1 MYRHT
6 CTQIFTDLFYF
17 LRPLL
22 KKDIKFYVSALQN
35 LKFMVESYSFL
46 LFSYRSENRQSLG
59 ELFVGF
65 FKYYAMDFRY
75 GFRVQHVACMRYNN
89 GQ

>member
-1 MYRHT
+1 
-6 CTQIFTDLFYF
+6 
-17 LRPLL
+17 
-22 KKDIKFYVSALQN
+22 
-35 LKFMVESYSFL
+35 MVEVIVHL

-65 FKYYAMDFRY
+65 FKYYAVDFRY
-75 GFRVQHVACMRYNN
+75 AFVFNVLLVFRYDN

>member
-1 MYRHT
+1 
-6 CTQIFTDLFYF
+6 
-17 LRPLL
+17 
-22 KKDIKFYVSALQN
+22 
-35 LKFMVESYSFL
+35 MVESYSFL

-75 GFRVQHVACMRYNN
+75 GFRVQHVACMRCNN
-89 GQ
+89 SP